1 MDFLGLI
8 LRTSENEVER
18 VRQLVQMVC
27 LTSFK
32 NKLSSRELD
41 VLFEC
46 VMFGYGEEAKKA
58 FMLNHKVT
66 KENFSVISDRLA
78 KKGVLVNKKNRQGKD
93 LHEDFIKL
101 RELYID
107 GKSQYLIVTNAKSEE

>member
-18 VRQLVQMVC
+18 VRQLVQIVC
-27 LTSFK
+27 ITSFK

-41 VLFEC
+41 VLYEC
-46 VMFGYGEEAKKA
+46 VMFGYGEEARNS

-66 KENFSVISDRLA
+66 KENFSVISDRLS
-78 KKGVLVNKKNRQGKD
+78 KKGVLVNKENRQGKE
-93 LHEDFIKL
+93 LHKEFLTLK
-101 RELYID
+101 ELYLD
-107 GKSQYLIVTNAKSEE
+107 GNSQYLIVTNAES